1 MLRIERQV
9 LKEGMQVLKENMQV
23 VKENGQVVKEARV
36 SWEAFHGQHLA
47 PHSFSF
53 FYWYLIIV

>member
-1 MLRIERQV
+1 M
-9 LKEGMQVLKENMQV
+9 KENGDVVNENMQV

-36 SWEAFHGQHLA
+36 SWDAFHGQHLA
-47 PHSFSF
+47 PHCFSF

>member
-23 VKENGQVVKEARV
+23 VKENGQVVKETRV
-36 SWEAFHGQHLA
+36 SWEAFHGEHLA
-47 PHSFSF
+47 PYSFSF
-53 FYWYLIIV
+53 FNW

>member
-1 MLRIERQV
+1 MRIERQV

-47 PHSFSF
+47 PYSFSF
-53 FYWYLIIV
+53 FYWY

>member
-9 LKEGMQVLKENMQV
+9 LKDKMQVVMDKMQVLKES
-23 VKENGQVVKEARV
+23 GQVVKEARI

-47 PHSFSF
+47 PYSFSF
-53 FYWYLIIV
+53 FYWYY